1 MAIINFLLRA
11 FAIIISVYAVKE
23 ILPEIKEVVE
33 LW

>member
-11 FAIIISVYAVKE
+11 FVIIISVYAVKE
-23 ILPEIKEVVE
+23 IIPEIKEVVE